1 MCSAYTCVWAGC
13 TYVFVEVGSQH
24 QVFSWIFIC
33 FSHWTRSSPSQL
45 GWMDSNWAHRVLL
58 SSTLQPWDYS
68 LQDKVIYW
76 VSTNPHPI
84 PSHPMP
90 PSLPTPSIYTQSPE
104 LLFCQSI
111 TPGSWMQARFTQHH
125 IFISTGKSTAWAGV
139 SLVFLPPYAPGSR
152 LWHWPPK
159 EYADMKMFIASC
171 LLRLESTLTHVRT
184 FIMR

>member
-84 PSHPMP
+84 PSHPI
-90 PSLPTPSIYTQSPE
+90 PSHPIPSH
-104 LLFCQSI
+104 
-111 TPGSWMQARFTQHH
+111 A
-125 IFISTGKSTAWAGV
+125 
-139 SLVFLPPYAPGSR
+139 
-152 LWHWPPK
+152 
-159 EYADMKMFIASC
+159 
-171 LLRLESTLTHVRT
+171 TLTPHPLHIHTEPRVT
-184 FIMR
+184 FLSEYYSWKLDASQIHPTSHIYLNREVYSMGWGQLGFPSSLCTWFQTVTLTP